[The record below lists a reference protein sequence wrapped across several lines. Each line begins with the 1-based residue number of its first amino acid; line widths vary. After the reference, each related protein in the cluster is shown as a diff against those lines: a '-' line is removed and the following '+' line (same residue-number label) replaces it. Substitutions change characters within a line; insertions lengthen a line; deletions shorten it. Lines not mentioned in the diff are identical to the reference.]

1 MHILNL
7 SYLLDLSLEEAGS
20 KMLDEAAKVETTMND
35 LKLSKIACCSR
46 IEIDNKVHCF
56 VASGK
61 DHLKIREIYAKLDQS
76 MDKSSVRIAILMM
89 LI

>member
-1 MHILNL
+1 
-7 SYLLDLSLEEAGS
+7 
-20 KMLDEAAKVETTMND
+20 MLDETAKVKTTMND

-61 DHLKIREIYAKLDQS
+61 DHLKIREIYAKLDQL
-76 MDKSSVRIAILMM
+76 MDKSSGRIAILN
-89 LI
+89 LWCFLTCFSR

>member
-1 MHILNL
+1 MVNVSKLQGDL
-7 SYLLDLSLEEAGS
+7 EFDMLASRYLLDLLDE
-20 KMLDEAAKVETTMND
+20 MLDEAAKVKMAMND

-61 DHLKIREIYAKLDQS
+61 DHLEIREIYAKLDQ
-76 MDKSSVRIAILMM
+76 KWIN
-89 LI
+89 